1 MQFYPIRSF
10 GFIDIPTHLLWRLFM
25 SNPLLQRDYFRNI
38 LKYGAIMTNK
48 VCVIIGGGSGMGA
61 AVARE
66 MDKRNYDLA
75 LMSPSKNCE
84 ILANQLGGIAI
95 RGKAENATDLQELF
109 NTTMK
114 KYGRIDSLL
123 IHVGGPPKGDLL
135 EISDEDWITANEM
148 VLLPVIRMSKLV
160 TPIMQSQGGGSIVNI
175 TTFSAFEPS
184 LTFPTSSVYRVGVSS
199 FTKLYSDRYGTD
211 NIRMNCLL
219 PGFTDSLDLPQRFAD
234 MSVFKRLASTEEQA
248 KAAAFLLTEDSSY
261 ITGQSI
267 RNDGGVTRSM

>member
-1 MQFYPIRSF
+1 
-10 GFIDIPTHLLWRLFM
+10 
-25 SNPLLQRDYFRNI
+25 
-38 LKYGAIMTNK
+38 MTNK

-66 MDKRNYDLA
+66 MKKRHYDLA

-84 ILANQLGGIAI
+84 ILANELRGIAVK
-95 RGKAENATDLQELF
+95 GKAENATDLQGLF
-109 NTTMK
+109 NTTME
-114 KYGRIDSLL
+114 KYRRIDSLL

-135 EISDEDWITANEM
+135 EISDQDWIIANEL
-148 VLLPVIRMSKLV
+148 VLLPVIRMSKFV
-160 TPIMQSQGGGSIVNI
+160 TPVMQSQGGGSIVNI

-184 LTFPTSSVYRVGVSS
+184 LIFPTSSVYRVSVSS
-199 FTKLYSDRYGTD
+199 FTKLYSDRYGAD

-219 PGFTDSLDLPQRFAD
+219 PGFTDSLDLPQKFAD
-234 MSVFKRLASTEEQA
+234 MSVFKRLARAEEQA
-248 KAAAFLLTEDSSY
+248 RAAAFLLTEDSSY

>member
-1 MQFYPIRSF
+1 M
-10 GFIDIPTHLLWRLFM
+10 
-25 SNPLLQRDYFRNI
+25 
-38 LKYGAIMTNK
+38 KEK
-48 VCVIIGGGSGMGA
+48 VCVIVGGGKGMGA

-66 MDKRNYDLA
+66 MNKRHYRLA
-75 LMSPSKNCE
+75 LMSPSENCE
-84 ILANQLGGIAI
+84 KLANELDGIAV
-95 RGKAENATDLQELF
+95 RGKAENAADTQALF
-109 NTTMK
+109 DATME

-135 EISDEDWITANEM
+135 DIADEDWIKANEM

-160 TPIMQSQGGGSIVNI
+160 TPIMKDQGGGSIVNI

-199 FTKLYSDRYGTD
+199 FTKLYSDRYGSN

-219 PGFTDSLDLPQRFAD
+219 PGFTDSLDLPQKFGD
-234 MSVFKRLASTEEQA
+234 MSTFKRLASAEEQA
-248 KAAAFLLTEDSSY
+248 RAAAFLLSDDSTY

-267 RNDGGVTRSM
+267 RSDGGVTRHM

>member
-1 MQFYPIRSF
+1 M
-10 GFIDIPTHLLWRLFM
+10 
-25 SNPLLQRDYFRNI
+25 
-38 LKYGAIMTNK
+38 KEK
-48 VCVIIGGGSGMGA
+48 VCVIVGGGKGMGA

-66 MDKRNYDLA
+66 MNKRHYRLA
-75 LMSPSKNCE
+75 LMSPSENCE
-84 ILANQLGGIAI
+84 KLANELDGIAV
-95 RGKAENATDLQELF
+95 RGKAENAADTQALF
-109 NTTMK
+109 DATME

-135 EISDEDWITANEM
+135 DIADEDWIKANEM

-160 TPIMQSQGGGSIVNI
+160 TPIMKDQGGGSIVNI

-199 FTKLYSDRYGTD
+199 FTKLYSDRYGSN

-219 PGFTDSLDLPQRFAD
+219 PGFTDSLDLPQKFAD
-234 MSVFKRLASTEEQA
+234 MSTFKRLASAEEQA
-248 KAAAFLLTEDSSY
+248 RAAALLLSDDSTY

-267 RNDGGVTRSM
+267 RSDGGVTRHM

>member
-1 MQFYPIRSF
+1 M
-10 GFIDIPTHLLWRLFM
+10 
-25 SNPLLQRDYFRNI
+25 
-38 LKYGAIMTNK
+38 KEK
-48 VCVIIGGGSGMGA
+48 VCVIVGGGKGMGA

-66 MDKRNYDLA
+66 MNKRHYRLA
-75 LMSPSKNCE
+75 LMSPSENCE
-84 ILANQLGGIAI
+84 KLANELGGIAV
-95 RGKAENATDLQELF
+95 RGKAENAADTQALF
-109 NTTMK
+109 DATME

-135 EISDEDWITANEM
+135 DIADEDWIKANEM

-160 TPIMQSQGGGSIVNI
+160 TPIMKDQGGGSIVNI

-199 FTKLYSDRYGTD
+199 FTKLYSDRYGSN

-219 PGFTDSLDLPQRFAD
+219 PGFTDSLDLPQKFAD
-234 MSVFKRLASTEEQA
+234 MSTFKRLASAEEQA
-248 KAAAFLLTEDSSY
+248 RAAAFLLSDDSTY

-267 RNDGGVTRSM
+267 RSDGGVTRHM